1 MAIVCKGLDEASADP
16 DDATDDQRIYHGY
29 CIGRPNQTPTHHL
42 VIVNWGYH
50 AAKRSVDDCLVA
62 LSRLFPSSIN
72 ALSFCRVCSSKTC
85 ITFNDLD
92 SATKAFTVLAS
103 PSSIHALGRTIKC
116 AYSHVTYAR
125 LETLPRVAVTWA
137 TYLKRTTAL
146 SGHTTGGSGTKECS
160 HTRTPTTATT
170 TATTATT
177 TTTTPVLPT
186 IPHVPG
192 LSLVLDAF
200 SIEEERLLV
209 QEIHNHGEQGH
220 GATSNATGK
229 QLSNETTGW
238 STCARK
244 EARESNTFSTHA
256 HRRVMHFGHRFDYDT
271 RGVGRPATGGTL
283 PPFLQPV
290 VARIQQ
296 YCGKNTKEEQEQDQE
311 GEELFDQC
319 TVNEYQSGHGI
330 SAHVGKSTRGRQCC
344 SFLTRY

>member
-1 MAIVCKGLDEASADP
+1 
-16 DDATDDQRIYHGY
+16 
-29 CIGRPNQTPTHHL
+29 
-42 VIVNWGYH
+42 
-50 AAKRSVDDCLVA
+50 
-62 LSRLFPSSIN
+62 
-72 ALSFCRVCSSKTC
+72 
-85 ITFNDLD
+85 
-92 SATKAFTVLAS
+92 
-103 PSSIHALGRTIKC
+103 
-116 AYSHVTYAR
+116 
-125 LETLPRVAVTWA
+125 
-137 TYLKRTTAL
+137 LKQTTAL
-146 SGHTTGGSGTKECS
+146 PGHTNGGSGTKECS

-170 TATTATT
+170 AATTATT
-177 TTTTPVLPT
+177 ATTPVLPT

-296 YCGKNTKEEQEQDQE
+296 YCGKNTKEEQDQE